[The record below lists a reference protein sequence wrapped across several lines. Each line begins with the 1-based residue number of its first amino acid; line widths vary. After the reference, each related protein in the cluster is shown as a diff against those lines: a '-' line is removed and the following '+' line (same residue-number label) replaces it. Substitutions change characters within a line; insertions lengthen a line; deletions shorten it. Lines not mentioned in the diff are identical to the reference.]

1 MLYSTCLYEL
11 HVLGKKSVFPIETF
25 NLQKGNKDFFL
36 KKENNK
42 YVLLVFYLANFRC
55 SDQYD
60 HMHLKQLR

>member
-1 MLYSTCLYEL
+1 MLYSTCLYKL
-11 HVLGKKSVFPIETF
+11 HEKSVFPIETV

-42 YVLLVFYLANFRC
+42 YVLLVFYLANFGC